1 MTETRADS
9 GASTPRSPRPPRPVW
24 ALHHIDWLEE
34 LSDAERDRLK
44 SASTIREFAPG
55 ETIFSPTPTPHS
67 VYLLERGRVRIY
79 RLSENGGETT
89 FGYVTRGEVF
99 GELTALGDY
108 ARESFAQAAEPSRAW
123 RIPREAF
130 QEVIA
135 ARPQLVLEV
144 GRQIGERLKR
154 IESRVENL
162 VFRDVRSRVAHML
175 LELAQDFGTPT
186 NDGAGIVL
194 DVQITQAELATLV
207 GSTRQ
212 SVNATLGELEHE
224 GLVVRSSRRLV
235 LPAPE
240 ALRRAAR
247 CTEARPRN
255 GS

>member
-1 MTETRADS
+1 MTETRFDS
-9 GASTPRSPRPPRPVW
+9 RATATGSPKPVW
-24 ALHHIDWLEE
+24 ALHHIDWFAE

-55 ETIFSPTPTPHS
+55 ETVFSPTPTPHS

-89 FGYVTRGEVF
+89 FGYVTPGEVF
-99 GELTALGDY
+99 GELAALGDY

-123 RIPREAF
+123 RIPREVF
-130 QEVIA
+130 QQVIA
-135 ARPQLVLEV
+135 ARPRLVLEV
-144 GRQIGERLKR
+144 SRQIGERLKR

-162 VFRDVRSRVAHML
+162 VFRDVRSRLAHML
-175 LELAQDFGTPT
+175 LELAEDFGAPVA
-186 NDGAGIVL
+186 DGPGLAL

-224 GLVVRSSRRLV
+224 GLVARNSRRLV
-235 LPAPE
+235 LPDPD

-247 CTEARPRN
+247 RVEA
-255 GS
+255 